1 MNKLRIN
8 AFTVL
13 MTLLLS
19 TFLVATAR
27 AASDDPVQLLQ
38 GVANQMIQGLKAHQS
53 ELKSNP
59 QIAYNLANEYVVPHA
74 DLAEM
79 SRRVLPPAVWNG
91 ATPAQRAQF
100 QKEFT
105 STLVRTYA
113 SSLTAYQDQTVQ
125 FYPIRGGYAGQN
137 LIEVKSQITSPSS
150 NQPIT
155 VNYRLIRA
163 GSDWK
168 IVDLSVDGVDMLDS
182 FRAQFADILAQ
193 KNMDQLLEQMAS
205 HNRQS

>member
-8 AFTVL
+8 AFTAL
-13 MTLLLS
+13 ITLLLS
-19 TFLVATAR
+19 AFWVTTAS
-27 AASDDPVQLLQ
+27 AASGDPVQLLQ
-38 GVANQMIQGLKAHQS
+38 NVADQMIQGLKAHQS

-59 QIAYNLANEYVVPHA
+59 QIAYNLANKYVVPHA

-79 SRRVLPPAVWNG
+79 SRRVLPPSVWNS

-113 SSLTAYQDQTVQ
+113 SALTAYQDQTVQ
-125 FYPIRGGYAGQN
+125 FYPIRGGVTGQN
-137 LIEVKSQITSPSS
+137 LVEVKSQITSSS
-150 NQPIT
+150 NNQPIT

-163 GSDWK
+163 GNDWK

-193 KNMDQLLEQMAS
+193 KNMDQLLQQMAS